1 MQPPTLPVQGG
12 IEAAL
17 AALLVLRP
25 GELSRNRH
33 FRLHAT
39 REGARARARAA
50 AIRGLARHLAGAHG
64 PARAFGIEHD
74 EELEELEAGGPAA
87 VAGASPDTP
96 KSAEGAEGAEGGEG
110 AAPRPKGATLRYVLP
125 RVAARRAIHVSA
137 IELVILR
144 VALFEA
150 GVRLLPAALV
160 ARAEDHAR
168 IAELLAQARRLRGE
182 GS

>member
-1 MQPPTLPVQGG
+1 MQPPTIPVQGG

-39 REGARARARAA
+39 REGARARVRAA
-50 AIRGLARHLAGAHG
+50 AIRGLARQLAGAHG
-64 PARAFGIEHD
+64 PARALGVEHD
-74 EELEELEAGGPAA
+74 VELEDLAASGAGH
-87 VAGASPDTP
+87 V
-96 KSAEGAEGAEGGEG
+96 GAEPGDAPEGHE
-110 AAPRPKGATLRYVLP
+110 PRPKGVTLRYVLP

-137 IELVILR
+137 IELSILR

-150 GVRLLPAALV
+150 GVRLLPAALAV
-160 ARAEDHAR
+160 RAEDHAR
-168 IAELLAQARRLRGE
+168 VADLLAQARRLRGE
-182 GS
+182 GG

>member
-1 MQPPTLPVQGG
+1 MQPPTIPVQGG

-39 REGARARARAA
+39 REGSRARARASA
-50 AIRGLARHLAGAHG
+50 LRGLARQLAGAHG
-64 PARAFGIEHD
+64 PARALVIEEGS
-74 EELEELEAGGPAA
+74 EEGVLELAPGAPEAAAMGGVSGSELIATE
-87 VAGASPDTP
+87 P
-96 KSAEGAEGAEGGEG
+96 K
-110 AAPRPKGATLRYVLP
+110 PRGATLRFTLP
-125 RVAARRAIHVSA
+125 RVAARRVIHVSS
-137 IELVILR
+137 IELAILR

-160 ARAEDHAR
+160 ARAEDQTR

-182 GS
+182 AS